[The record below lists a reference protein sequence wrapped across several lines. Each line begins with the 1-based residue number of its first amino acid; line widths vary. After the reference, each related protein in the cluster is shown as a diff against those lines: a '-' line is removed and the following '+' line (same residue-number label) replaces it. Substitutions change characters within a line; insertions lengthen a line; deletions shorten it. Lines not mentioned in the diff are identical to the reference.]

1 LQKNTLMGRELAKL
15 AKLAKDNDATTKFAA
30 AFLRSLHSLQ
40 NTCSRHNDASMIG
53 GLEKNASSQLE
64 NSLLCLCCSSCRR
77 APVDVCARRR
87 MSAAGP
93 AIVSDAACDSNSLFT
108 AAPSGRLSAGLLLL
122 ADRLRG
128 GHALSRQVES
138 SPMLKSASLPQG
150 NW

>member
-1 LQKNTLMGRELAKL
+1 MGREL

-30 AFLRSLHSLQ
+30 AFLHSLHSLQ

-53 GLEKNASSQLE
+53 GLEKNASSQLD

-87 MSAAGP
+87 MSAVRP
-93 AIVSDAACDSNSLFT
+93 AIVSD
-108 AAPSGRLSAGLLLL
+108 RLSAGLLLL

>member
-1 LQKNTLMGRELAKL
+1 MRLATWHLQKNTLMGREL

-30 AFLRSLHSLQ
+30 AFLHSLQ
-40 NTCSRHNDASMIG
+40 NTCSRHNNASMIG

-77 APVDVCARRR
+77 APVDICARRR
-87 MSAAGP
+87 MSVAGP
-93 AIVSDAACDSNSLFT
+93 AIVSD
-108 AAPSGRLSAGLLLL
+108 RLPAGLLLL

>member
-15 AKLAKDNDATTKFAA
+15 AKDNDSTTKFAA
-30 AFLRSLHSLQ
+30 AFLHSLQ

-64 NSLLCLCCSSCRR
+64 NSLLCLHCSCCR

-122 ADRLRG
+122 ADLLGG

-138 SPMLKSASLPQG
+138 NSMLKSASLPQG